1 MKAENGTHLY
11 FEQVSV
17 EKKGQ
22 IIDSFWL
29 IKDQHGPYESDEA

>member
-1 MKAENGTHLY
+1 MKAANKTHLY

-22 IIDSFWL
+22 VVDSFWL
-29 IKDQHGPYESDEA
+29 IKDQHSTYT